1 MPCSEQEERMPG
13 RDEEKD
19 AKASWNRASTDTLS
33 SRGARLLS
41 FPHHDATHM
50 QTQSPRIRVYDA
62 THPRK
67 HQSMQFSYR
76 LYNRYHPSWH
86 VICQPRNHP
95 SMVMRPSQRISYHPS
110 TNSSMVRHLRHMY
123 LIIRPQVIHGQ
134 AHSPNCYLSSIHKS
148 SVVQGT
154 LLPHVA
160 YQPPQIIYGSG
171 TLLRLVS
178 FSSIHKSSMV
188 RAPLLYLFL
197 SSIHKSSTVQSPSF
211 HPLLIIIHKSSNGS
225 GTLVFCLFLIIHPRV
240 IYGSFHPRCLLIIH
254 PFHPFSSSSSSL
266 PLFSAILSFPGTDRT
281 HTHTQPQKLGSE
293 TAFFNGA
300 KQWAVY

>member
-1 MPCSEQEERMPG
+1 
-13 RDEEKD
+13 
-19 AKASWNRASTDTLS
+19 
-33 SRGARLLS
+33 
-41 FPHHDATHM
+41 
-50 QTQSPRIRVYDA
+50 
-62 THPRK
+62 
-67 HQSMQFSYR
+67 
-76 LYNRYHPSWH
+76 
-86 VICQPRNHP
+86 
-95 SMVMRPSQRISYHPS
+95 
-110 TNSSMVRHLRHMY
+110 MVRHTHQLL
-123 LIIRPQVIHGQ
+123 LIIHPQIING
-134 AHSPNCYLSSIHKS
+134 S
-148 SVVQGT
+148 GT

-171 TLLRLVS
+171 TLLPLVS

-197 SSIHKSSTVQSPSF
+197 SSIHKSPTVQAPSF

-225 GTLVFCLFLIIHPRV
+225 GTLVFFLLLIIHPRV
-240 IYGSFHPRCLLIIH
+240 IYGFTHPRSFHPRCLLIIH

-281 HTHTQPQKLGSE
+281 DTNTKPQKLGSE